1 MLVISYR
8 MSAEY
13 MCEFTSEE
21 FCSGLE
27 EIGVDSIEGL
37 KAKLPALRNLM
48 KDESAFREIYL
59 YAFGFSRDRGQ
70 KSVAL
75 ETAIAMWKLLFAPS
89 SDWPLIDP
97 FVE

>member
-1 MLVISYR
+1 MVLIVVVVVIVIVGTERCTQLVISYR

-48 KDESAFREIYL
+48 KDECTYEACNTE
-59 YAFGFSRDRGQ
+59 AC
-70 KSVAL
+70 V
-75 ETAIAMWKLLFAPS
+75 
-89 SDWPLIDP
+89 
-97 FVE
+97 